1 MPFYKVKWSDLLFLS
16 DIEFIGDAPKALTV
30 SDEVLQVIS
39 FLTGATRHDRKLLR
53 CDDNG
58 ALLVANAWSNLVSV
72 ETDQLYP
79 ESATPDSFIATVKN
93 KGVLIATSLQLI
105 QASFVR
111 VAGGAA
117 EVIYIPP
124 NYEYWYSNSTYSVTV
139 YTVPASGGTASYVGV
154 TAFD

>member
-1 MPFYKVKWSDLLFLS
+1 MGKFKIKWNDLLFLS
-16 DIEFIGDAPKALTV
+16 EIEFEDKVPHSLLV
-30 SDEVLQVIS
+30 SDELIQTIS

-58 ALLVANAWSNLVSV
+58 ALLVASAWSNLVSV

-79 ESATPDSFIATVKN
+79 ASETPDSFIATVPN
-93 KGVLIATSLQLI
+93 KGVLVATSLQLVYV
-105 QASFVR
+105 SFVR

-124 NYEYWYSNSTYSVTV
+124 AYEYWYPNSCYSVTV
-139 YTVPASGGTASYVGV
+139 STVPTAGGTASYVGI
-154 TAFD
+154 TAFN